1 MLHDIGARI
10 RKIRRMQARTLN
22 DISKRAGITKS
33 MLSKVETG
41 STVPAI
47 ATLSRIAAALGT
59 SASSL
64 LDSGRPQTTL
74 ATRAGDLSPAAMPRT
89 EKGYRFFPFA
99 SSRNDKAMQPYLFIA
114 SKGGISGKALSHG
127 GEEFVYVLEGDM
139 NYRVGNTRH
148 TLHAG
153 DSLYFDAEEEHD
165 LEPLSRQVRYLAV
178 FSERKTL

>member
-1 MLHDIGARI
+1 MVHDIGARI
-10 RKIRRMQARTLN
+10 RRIRKMQARTLAE
-22 DISKRAGITKS
+22 ISKRAGITKS

-47 ATLSRIAAALGT
+47 ATLSRIAAALGV

-64 LDSGRPQTTL
+64 LDTGRPQTTL
-74 ATRAGDLSPAAMPRT
+74 VTRAGDITPATMPKT
-89 EKGYRFFPFA
+89 EKGYRFFAFA
-99 SSRNDKAMQPYLFIA
+99 ASRNDKAMQPYLFA
-114 SKGGISGKALSHG
+114 ATKGSISRKALSHS

-165 LEPLSRQVRYLAV
+165 LEPLTKQVKYLAV
-178 FSERKTL
+178 FSERKAS